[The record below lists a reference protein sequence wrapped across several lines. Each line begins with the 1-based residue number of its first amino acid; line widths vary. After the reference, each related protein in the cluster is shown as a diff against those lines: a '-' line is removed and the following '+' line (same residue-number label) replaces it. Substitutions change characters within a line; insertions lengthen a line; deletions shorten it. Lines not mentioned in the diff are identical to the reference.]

1 MEISSE
7 PDLEHSLSP
16 AFPRAFVKKG
26 AKGWAAIAS
35 DRAGHEPA
43 HALTFGLIWL
53 EHLRRREPRVT
64 VEGLALFLPEGA
76 GLTTC
81 LRLRHLN
88 RRAAQYAVF
97 LYSPEGFV
105 SRLDERDWG
114 NLETRLAAR
123 SADGNQAAA
132 DRNSAV
138 PARSPDS
145 FNPFRRRNPELWLE
159 SQVRASIA
167 EIDADLMPSPLYGQV
182 PSFAGG
188 ERGIAD
194 LLAVSRSGRLAV
206 IELKASQDL
215 HLPLQSLDYW
225 MRVNWHHERGEFERG
240 GYFPGIALV
249 NQTPRLLMVAPA
261 LEFHPTTETILQYF
275 SPPIDVERFGLG
287 VEWQRRLKV
296 VFRAFG
302 SARPG

>member
-1 MEISSE
+1 
-7 PDLEHSLSP
+7 L
-16 AFPRAFVKKG
+16 A
-26 AKGWAAIAS
+26 
-35 DRAGHEPA
+35 
-43 HALTFGLIWL
+43 FGLIWL
-53 EHLRRREPRVT
+53 EYLRRREPRVT

-81 LRLRHLN
+81 LRLRQLN
-88 RRAAQYAVF
+88 PLAAQYAVF
-97 LYSPEGFV
+97 LYSPDGFV

-123 SADGNQAAA
+123 RVDGNQSLG
-132 DRNSAV
+132 DPDPAV
-138 PARSPDS
+138 PMRSSDEPGPY
-145 FNPFRRRNPELWLE
+145 NPLRLRNPELWLE
-159 SQVRASIA
+159 SQVRANIL
-167 EIDADLMPSPLYGQV
+167 EIDADLLPSPVYGQV

-275 SPPIDVERFGLG
+275 SPVINVERFGVG